1 MTIERLK
8 RLPEGTMVVWRE
20 GLKSPQPGELT
31 DRGIVHV
38 LPGGRRQIAWRDGQ
52 FTEQD
57 DDWALVQVEEV
68 H

>member
-20 GLKSPQPGELT
+20 GPDL
-31 DRGIVHV
+31 GIVHV